1 MNSPFMNRS
10 DPDLQYQRPLSQQGN
25 VPVSYVEAK
34 ENDQGKGRDGIQWLR
49 ILLTVLFGILALV
62 IVWEIIIEGS
72 VIIAKLTGHIE
83 RLFERSRIFP
93 SPNSHFIQLVLIA
106 IFVGWAIRRFR
117 KR

>member
-10 DPDLQYQRPLSQQGN
+10 DPDLQYQRPFSQQGN

-34 ENDQGKGRDGIQWLR
+34 EDNQNKGRDGIQWLR
-49 ILLTVLFGILALV
+49 ILLTVFFGILALV
-62 IVWEIIIEGS
+62 IVWEIITEGS
-72 VIIAKLTGHIE
+72 ILIA
-83 RLFERSRIFP
+83 RLLEYITSLFRGPRIYP
-93 SPNSHFIQLVLIA
+93 SPNSKFIQLVLIA